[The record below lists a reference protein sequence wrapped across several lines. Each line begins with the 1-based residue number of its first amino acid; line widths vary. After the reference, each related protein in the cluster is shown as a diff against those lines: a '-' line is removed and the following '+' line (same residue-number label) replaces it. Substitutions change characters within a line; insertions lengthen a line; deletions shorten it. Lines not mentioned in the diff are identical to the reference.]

1 MSKFQEIHC
10 TYIYLNKHS
19 VKQEMHNN
27 TKPRGRKTELVLRWE
42 EKLLN
47 KAKEPEC

>member
-1 MSKFQEIHC
+1 MSNFREIHC

-27 TKPRGRKTELVLRWE
+27 KKNLEE
-42 EKLLN
+42 EK
-47 KAKEPEC
+47 ESWHYTE

>member
-1 MSKFQEIHC
+1 MSKFQEIQC

-19 VKQEMHNN
+19 VKQEIQNN
-27 TKPRGRKTELVLRWE
+27 TKPRGWKKELVLHGE
-42 EKLLN
+42 EKLLK